1 MKEDRDLNDLQKRV
15 AQADLSLRSLQEQQ
29 GDLGSRIM
37 SELEQALQG
46 FQRRDRELEQLN
58 ERIVHYQSETAQLKE
73 MLQKLLTS
81 IDTVGAGSLRNL
93 MEEMESKLR
102 TVAAAAY
109 THTDKLTE
117 DERPVCASS
126 SGVQPTPSPVD
137 QEDSE
142 ELVLSKQVG
151 DPGRQN
157 APAEAIPLENPSD
170 RGEQDPSG
178 GQRRRVYRTGPA

>member
-1 MKEDRDLNDLQKRV
+1 MNEDRDLNDLQKRV

-46 FQRRDRELEQLN
+46 FERQNRELEQLN
-58 ERIVHYQSETAQLKE
+58 EQIVHYQSETAQLKE

-93 MEEMESKLR
+93 TEEVESKLR

-109 THTDKLTE
+109 THTE
-117 DERPVCASS
+117 M
-126 SGVQPTPSPVD
+126 
-137 QEDSE
+137 
-142 ELVLSKQVG
+142 
-151 DPGRQN
+151 
-157 APAEAIPLENPSD
+157 
-170 RGEQDPSG
+170 
-178 GQRRRVYRTGPA
+178 

>member
-1 MKEDRDLNDLQKRV
+1 MNEDRDLNDLQKRV

-29 GDLGSRIM
+29 DDLGSRIR

-46 FQRRDRELEQLN
+46 FQRKNSELEQLN

-93 MEEMESKLR
+93 TEEVESKLR

-109 THTDKLTE
+109 THTEKVTE
-117 DERPVCASS
+117 YERPICASS
-126 SGVQPTPSPVD
+126 SGSQATPSPVD

-142 ELVLSKQVG
+142 ELVLSEQVG
-151 DPGRQN
+151 DPGRQE
-157 APAEAIPLENPSD
+157 APAEAVPLEEPSD
-170 RGEQDPSG
+170 RSGQDPSR
-178 GQRRRVYRTGPA
+178 GQRRRIFRTGPV